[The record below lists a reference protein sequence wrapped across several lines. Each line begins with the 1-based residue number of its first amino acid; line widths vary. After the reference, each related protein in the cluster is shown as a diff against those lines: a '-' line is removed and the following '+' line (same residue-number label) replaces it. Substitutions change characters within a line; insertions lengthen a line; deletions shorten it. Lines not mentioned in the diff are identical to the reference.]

1 MLLKISP
8 DSVVDQKEKR
18 SVWMQTRK
26 ALEENHYKHNR
37 YGKRKKSLWHLF
49 VYLLLF
55 FKVPLKATRL
65 YDIGNRNAKNI
76 IVNRVEVKIPD
87 LPESLDGYRILH
99 LTDLHLDFITGIE
112 NRVCEKIKTLAC
124 DLCVLTGDYRA
135 GTKGDFKHIMKP
147 LQKIIDRVQTRDG
160 VYAILGNHDTY
171 AMAEGME
178 RMGIRFLANETI
190 VIPRGNDRIV
200 LTGIDDPHYYYTGQA
215 GLALQNEF
223 EGFKVALVHTPELYD
238 WAAENNYRLY
248 LCGHTHGGQ
257 VCLPGG
263 IPIVTHLD
271 AGKRFYRGLWNYSDM
286 TGYTNQGSGT
296 VGIPIRFFTQSEIA
310 LITLK
315 KGLSS

>member
-1 MLLKISP
+1 MLLKKSP
-8 DSVVDQKEKR
+8 DSAVDQKQKR
-18 SVWMQTRK
+18 RVWIRTRK
-26 ALEENHYKHNR
+26 ALEGNHYKHNR

-55 FKVPLKATRL
+55 FKIPLKATRL
-65 YDIGNRNAKNI
+65 YDLGNRNAKNI
-76 IVNRVEVKIPD
+76 IINHVDIKIHD
-87 LPESLDGYRILH
+87 LPQSLDGYRILH

-112 NRVCEKIKTLAC
+112 NKVCEKIKTIAC

-135 GTKGDFKHIMKP
+135 GTKGAFNNIMEP
-147 LQKIIDRVQTRDG
+147 LQKIIDTVQTKDG
-160 VYAILGNHDTY
+160 IYAVLGNHDTY
-171 AMAEGME
+171 AMAEGLE
-178 RMGIRFLANETI
+178 KMGIRFLANESI
-190 VIPRGNDRIV
+190 VIPRGEDQIV
-200 LTGIDDPHYYYTGQA
+200 LTGVDDPHYYFTEQA
-215 GLALQNEF
+215 RLALQNEF

-271 AGKRFYRGLWNYSDM
+271 AGKRFYRGLWKYSDL

-296 VGIPIRFFTQSEIA
+296 VCIPVRFFTQSEIA
-310 LITLK
+310 LITLTRT
-315 KGLSS
+315 SRE